1 MKGLSRFNTA
11 AGIEP
16 AIAIFLERIQTIYSI
31 NYTFIQ
37 CLSLSKTIPILCPH
51 STVTIL
57 MISKQAVNHTEIRHF
72 ERFGLIVHRM
82 FIYFYFDYKS
92 RFLIRFLFL
101 FVLYFYGISLFKLSF
116 IYSLFCVKTKFRI

>member
-1 MKGLSRFNTA
+1 MKGLSRFNTI

-16 AIAIFLERIQTIYSI
+16 AIAIILERIQTIYSI

-57 MISKQAVNHTEIRHF
+57 MISKQSVNHTEIRHF

-82 FIYFYFDYKS
+82 FNKTFSFYSSILILIPVFDS
-92 RFLIRFLFL
+92 V
-101 FVLYFYGISLFKLSF
+101 FVCCILYFYGIS
-116 IYSLFCVKTKFRI
+116 